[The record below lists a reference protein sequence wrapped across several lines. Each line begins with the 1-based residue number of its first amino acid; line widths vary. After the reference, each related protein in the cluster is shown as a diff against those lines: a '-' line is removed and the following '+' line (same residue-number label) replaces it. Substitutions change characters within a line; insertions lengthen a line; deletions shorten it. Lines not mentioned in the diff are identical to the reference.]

1 MMKWIYRRKVL
12 RKKLDKEP
20 VKLKEIVPEVASKLS
35 SEFRLKCALNGWKM
49 LKQANEEINK
59 EE

>member
-1 MMKWIYRRKVL
+1 ML
-12 RKKLDKEP
+12 RKKLDKDA

-49 LKQANEEINK
+49 LRQANEGINK

>member
-1 MMKWIYRRKVL
+1 MKWIYRRKVL